1 MQVMNKMVARA
12 VKFLF
17 IQLNQITKMY
27 KMREKKN
34 REVLNY
40 LFLVNK
46 FLIFFFLE
54 SKKLVCPIFQIMLLS
69 TKVQYI
75 QQNDIGLQTSIG
87 LLTVCLESFHSSDAA
102 FRKVSTGIG
111 GPFRTTLNDSFWCNP
126 IKRNVSGMTFTE
138 RPSGAVTLAL

>member
-54 SKKLVCPIFQIMLLS
+54 SKKLVCPIF
-69 TKVQYI
+69 
-75 QQNDIGLQTSIG
+75 
-87 LLTVCLESFHSSDAA
+87 
-102 FRKVSTGIG
+102 
-111 GPFRTTLNDSFWCNP
+111 
-126 IKRNVSGMTFTE
+126 
-138 RPSGAVTLAL
+138 